1 MSGNGSFD
9 HEQVLLGKDL
19 QDFEVL
25 DRDPLTT
32 GASGHPHPLE
42 NLSGIGSG
50 SDRTGSALAVV
61 LTVGRIVDTAKTVS
75 FDDPLETLSLGGT
88 NGADDVTRF
97 KNFTDGNNIADSFF
111 NNIEITEFYNPFFRS
126 GTGFV
131 KMAEERLRSVFYFG
145 ITKSKLEGVVPIGF
159 VRFDLGNNAGTG
171 FYYRASNIVSSIIV
185 DTGHADFFTD

>member
-131 KMAEERLRSVFYFG
+131 KMAEERLRSVFFLPH
-145 ITKSKLEGVVPIGF
+145 SLQ
-159 VRFDLGNNAGTG
+159 
-171 FYYRASNIVSSIIV
+171 IVSRWIV
-185 DTGHADFFTD
+185 NQQIPLGTTAISDIRFHTKDKKL